1 MAGDY
6 KCHHHLLMMAVAG
19 EEEHFIL
26 YEVIVGDAWPNALL
40 SYMLHSSG
48 PIRSI
53 PQTAS
58 TFSNA
63 HFDGFFHIEG
73 VLLCSFSL
81 GSFVT

>member
-6 KCHHHLLMMAVAG
+6 KCHHHLLMMTVAG
-19 EEEHFIL
+19 EEESFIL
-26 YEVIVGDAWPNALL
+26 CEVIVGDAWPNALL

-48 PIRSI
+48 RTRSI

-63 HFDGFFHIEG
+63 HFEGFFHIKG
-73 VLLCSFSL
+73 VLRSSFAL
-81 GSFVT
+81 GQFVR